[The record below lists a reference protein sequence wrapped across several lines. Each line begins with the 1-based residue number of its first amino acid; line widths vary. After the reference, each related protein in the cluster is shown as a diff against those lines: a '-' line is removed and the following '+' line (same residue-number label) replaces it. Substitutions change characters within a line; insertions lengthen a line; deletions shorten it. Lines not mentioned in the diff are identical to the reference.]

1 MLVKIRENIWLGDK
15 MAYESLAD
23 LKKVGITTLVIV
35 ADEMEAPA
43 GSDVGIKV
51 FKVGLLSGPNYGHV
65 KDLACHVP
73 KYMTENGEIVLVQS
87 VTGLTR
93 GAFVAARAV
102 CELENKSIYE
112 VFQEIKELVPE
123 LDLSKVYL

>member
-15 MAYESLAD
+15 AAFKSLTD
-23 LKKVGITTLVIV
+23 LKKAGITALVIV
-35 ADEMEAPA
+35 ADEMVASA
-43 GSDVGIKV
+43 GNESGIKI
-51 FKVGLLSGPNYGHV
+51 FKVGLVTGPNYGHV
-65 KDLACHVP
+65 KDLACHIP
-73 KYMTENGEIVLVQS
+73 KYLSENGEIVLVQS

-93 GAFVAARAV
+93 GAYVTARAV

-112 VFQEIKELVPE
+112 VFQEIKELIPK